1 MDINLTAQ
9 DVAVAAKAGLRLF
22 AKSSPVMA
30 PLADFQELGLL
41 QVVLGQLATGN
52 AAIVSVV
59 QPGPAQMPADSP
71 PPDDGPPQKVEA
83 PADGPPDNGNSK
95 G

>member
-1 MDINLTAQ
+1 MDINLTAE

-52 AAIVSVV
+52 AAIVSIV
-59 QPGPAQMPADSP
+59 QPGPAQTPADSP
-71 PPDDGPPQKVEA
+71 PPDDGPQKQCEV
-83 PADGPPDNGNSK
+83 PPDGPPDNGNSE

>member
-30 PLADFQELGLL
+30 PLSDFQELGLL
-41 QVVLGQLATGN
+41 QVVLGQLATGS
-52 AAIVSVV
+52 AAVVSVV
-59 QPGPAQMPADSP
+59 RSDPDAPPAEA
-71 PPDDGPPQKVEA
+71 PPDDGPPQEVEA
-83 PADGPPDNGNSK
+83 PSDGPPDNGNSK